1 VTLRAR
7 LALAFAV
14 LSLGPATA
22 LVLVLGRTGLVVAI
36 VGVPVAAL
44 LSWVAAGS
52 VTRPLRHLAAA
63 VERAGEG
70 DLTAR
75 CELGGDDEAGRLGD
89 GIDRLIAATQRC
101 QRLSVTDPLTGLGNV
116 RHLGDTLRQEVDR
129 ASRFGRTLGVL
140 VIDLDHFKSINDR
153 YGHRAGDDVLVEFA
167 DRLRSVVRGVDRTFR
182 QGGEEFVV
190 LLPETDVPGSLT
202 AAGRVRDAVRGRD
215 FVVHE
220 RRPGMPPPEGLGREI
235 RIAVTVSIGVAV
247 FPRHALGAAQIL
259 DAADAALYGAKS
271 TGRDTYVLAGV
282 GQLAP
287 DPLAPGL
294 PYPPLPDLRRP
305 AVAAHRSGDGPPR
318 TAEPGGASGGPTS
331 SRTAHGG

>member
-1 VTLRAR
+1 
-7 LALAFAV
+7 
-14 LSLGPATA
+14 
-22 LVLVLGRTGLVVAI
+22 
-36 VGVPVAAL
+36 VPVAAL

-63 VERAGEG
+63 VERAGDG

-101 QRLSVTDPLTGLGNV
+101 KRLSVTDPLTGLGNV
-116 RHLGDTLRQEVDR
+116 RHLGETLRQEVDR

-215 FVVHE
+215 FVVRE
-220 RRPGMPPPEGLGREI
+220 RPPADGLARTGGPEPGREI
-235 RIAVTVSIGVAV
+235 RIAVTASIGVAV
-247 FPRHALGAAQIL
+247 FPRHALSAAQIL

-318 TAEPGGASGGPTS
+318 PAEPGGASGGPTS